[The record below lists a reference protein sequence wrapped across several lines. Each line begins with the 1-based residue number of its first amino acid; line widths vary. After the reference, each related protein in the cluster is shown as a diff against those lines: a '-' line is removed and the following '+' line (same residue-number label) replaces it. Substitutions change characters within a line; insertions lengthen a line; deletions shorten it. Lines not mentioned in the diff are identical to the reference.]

1 MKNKIKIIF
10 SVLLFTILNFQCQ
23 NMKKETV
30 DLSQAAIKID
40 SCGLSYKGKQLELGT
55 PIEDWVK
62 VLGKPSREMNLA
74 YVWDD
79 LGIAIDD
86 WQNKDKKVAQVYIF
100 FLNLDSPEAK
110 EQMLNYGRSWVP
122 HTKEYIEK
130 ERASMEKMLKSPVYS
145 SELSQNTIK
154 DAFNSLLKE
163 NYIYPFKVYDGAINL
178 NGFPVQAGMKVD
190 EINSYRADLP
200 YSGKFKY
207 VDDDIDGINDSGNT
221 TDTFGGDYRAPGAEC
236 KDGRL
241 QYYELT
247 YTATKKLEYL
257 KIGYESESDY
267 ENRKVAEASFEE
279 RKGKK

>member
-23 NMKKETV
+23 NMKKEPV

-40 SCGLSYKGKQLELGT
+40 SCGLSYNGKQLELGT
-55 PIEDWVK
+55 SVNDWIK
-62 VLGKPSREMNLA
+62 VLGQPDRKFMAYLEKDKGT
-74 YVWDD
+74 YVWDQ
-79 LGIAIDD
+79 LGIAVDNFENGD
-86 WQNKDKKVAQVYIF
+86 GMVAWVNIF
-100 FLNLDSPEAK
+100 FLNLDSQEA
-110 EQMLNYGRSWVP
+110 EQQMLNHARDWEKFDEKKYRNGRIPMSDAMI
-122 HTKEYIEK
+122 KEVENRFAPK
-130 ERASMEKMLKSPVYS
+130 
-145 SELSQNTIK
+145 
-154 DAFNSLLKE
+154 
-163 NYIYPFKVYDGAINL
+163 NYIYPFKVYQGAVNL

-207 VDDDIDGINDSGNT
+207 VDDDIDGVNDSGNT

-257 KIGYESESDY
+257 KIGYESKSDY

-279 RKGKK
+279 RKTKK